1 MMLGLSTNSDRSCV
15 AIACSGGFAVYN
27 ANPFTRRLIQKKAGA
42 SIITMLNSTSLL
54 ALVPSGDTSG
64 SSPRRLMLW
73 NSQTKET
80 ICELPF
86 PSTILAVRMNRNHL
100 ITVLDSNIHIFDL
113 STMNNIHTL
122 SAPSSNGLV
131 DLTHNIKEDD
141 DNAKRSVLA
150 FKGMQGGDI
159 VLFDCFTLRVV
170 GHIKAHKK
178 PISALAFNYD
188 ATLFATASTK
198 GTVIRVFSIPSGQ
211 HLMTFRRG
219 TYSCTINSLVT
230 NTITTTTTTTNTTN
244 TTEYY

>member
-1 MMLGLSTNSDRSCV
+1 M
-15 AIACSGGFAVYN
+15 YN
-27 ANPFTRRLIQKKAGA
+27 ANPFTRRLIQKKAGT
-42 SIITMLNSTSLL
+42 SIIQMLNSTSLL

-100 ITVLDSNIHIFDL
+100 IAVLDSNIHIFDL

-122 SAPSSNGLV
+122 SAPSSNGLI

-141 DNAKRSVLA
+141 NAKRSILA
-150 FKGMQGGDI
+150 FKGMQGGDV

-198 GTVIRVFSIPSGQ
+198 GTVIRIFSLFSGQ

-219 TYSCTINSLVT
+219 TYSCTINSLVS
-230 NTITTTTTTTNTTN
+230 TITTIIIIIIITITTSAFLHVRSI
-244 TTEYY
+244 YQLVRRQRLFIYFR